1 MLKFIVN
8 FAVLAAMIS
17 VAGCCPKTESKVNES
32 NAVVDAIMARRSI
45 RHYTD
50 TPVSRDTLE
59 LLAKCG
65 INAPNARNLQEWA
78 IRIVDSKDFL
88 EGATEVMK
96 AGMPAIANQDDPKF
110 RNGFRNA
117 TAVIFVAAPEDPSG
131 MLDVNVGALCENI
144 CVAAQSMGLGSV
156 IMGGLIMFLSN
167 TPEAKPYLD
176 RLNLPEGY
184 RLRICVGVGYPDETP
199 DAKPRDESKVRFVD

>member
-78 IRIVDSKDFL
+78 VRIVDSKDYL

-117 TAVIFVAAPEDPSG
+117 AAVIFVAAPEDPSG

-144 CVAAQSMGLGSV
+144 CVAAQSMGLGSI
-156 IMGGLIMFLSN
+156 IMGGPIMFLNN

-199 DAKPRDESKVRFVD
+199 DAKPRDESKVVFVD

>member
-8 FAVLAAMIS
+8 FAVLATMIS
-17 VAGCCPKTESKVNES
+17 VAGCCLKTESKVNES

-59 LLAKCG
+59 ILAKCG

-78 IRIVDSKDFL
+78 VRIVDSKDYL

-156 IMGGLIMFLSN
+156 IMGGPIMFLSN

-199 DAKPRDESKVRFVD
+199 DAKPRDESKVMFVD

>member
-8 FAVLAAMIS
+8 FAVLATMIS
-17 VAGCCPKTESKVNES
+17 VTGCCLKTESKVNES

-59 LLAKCG
+59 ILAKCG

-78 IRIVDSKDFL
+78 VRIVDSKDYL

-156 IMGGLIMFLSN
+156 IMGGPIMFLSN

>member
-17 VAGCCPKTESKVNES
+17 AAGCCPKTESKVNES

-144 CVAAQSMGLGSV
+144 CVAAQSMGLGSI
-156 IMGGLIMFLSN
+156 IMGGPIMFLNN

-199 DAKPRDESKVRFVD
+199 DAKPRDESKVMFVD

>member
-78 IRIVDSKDFL
+78 VRIVDSKDYL

-144 CVAAQSMGLGSV
+144 CVAAQSMGLGSI
-156 IMGGLIMFLSN
+156 IMGGPIMFLNN

>member
-8 FAVLAAMIS
+8 FAVLATMIS
-17 VAGCCPKTESKVNES
+17 VAGCCLKTESKVNES

-156 IMGGLIMFLSN
+156 IMGGPIMFLSN
-167 TPEAKPYLD
+167 PPEAKPYLD

>member
-78 IRIVDSKDFL
+78 VRIVDSKDYL

>member
-8 FAVLAAMIS
+8 FAVLATMIS
-17 VAGCCPKTESKVNES
+17 VAGCCLKTESKVNES

-59 LLAKCG
+59 ILAKCG

-78 IRIVDSKDFL
+78 VRIVDSKDYL

-144 CVAAQSMGLGSV
+144 CVAAQSMGLGSI
-156 IMGGLIMFLSN
+156 IMGGPIMFLNN
-167 TPEAKPYLD
+167 TPEAKPFLD

-199 DAKPRDESKVRFVD
+199 DAKPRDESKVMFVD

>member
-78 IRIVDSKDFL
+78 VRIVDSKDYL

-167 TPEAKPYLD
+167 TPEAKQYLD

>member
-8 FAVLAAMIS
+8 FAVLATMIS
-17 VAGCCPKTESKVNES
+17 VAGCCLKTESKVNES

-59 LLAKCG
+59 ILAKCG

-78 IRIVDSKDFL
+78 VRIVDSKDYL

-144 CVAAQSMGLGSV
+144 CVAAQSMGLGSI
-156 IMGGLIMFLSN
+156 IMGGPIMFLNN

-199 DAKPRDESKVRFVD
+199 DAKPRDESKVMFVD

>member
-8 FAVLAAMIS
+8 FAVLATMIS
-17 VAGCCPKTESKVNES
+17 VTGCCLKTESKVNES

>member
-59 LLAKCG
+59 ILAKCG

-78 IRIVDSKDFL
+78 VRIVDSKDYL

-199 DAKPRDESKVRFVD
+199 DAKPRDESKVMFVD

>member
-8 FAVLAAMIS
+8 FAVLATMIS
-17 VAGCCPKTESKVNES
+17 VAGCCLKTESKVNES

>member
-8 FAVLAAMIS
+8 FAVLATMIS
-17 VAGCCPKTESKVNES
+17 VAGCCLKTESKVNES

-131 MLDVNVGALCENI
+131 MLDVNFGALCENI

-156 IMGGLIMFLSN
+156 IMGGPIMFLSN

>member
-59 LLAKCG
+59 ILAKCG

-78 IRIVDSKDFL
+78 VRIVDSKDYL

-96 AGMPAIANQDDPKF
+96 AGMPAIANQGDPKF

-144 CVAAQSMGLGSV
+144 CVAAQSMGLGSI
-156 IMGGLIMFLSN
+156 IMGGPIMFLNN

-199 DAKPRDESKVRFVD
+199 DAKPRDESKVMFVD

>member
-17 VAGCCPKTESKVNES
+17 VAGCCPKTESKGNES

-59 LLAKCG
+59 ILAKCG

-78 IRIVDSKDFL
+78 VRIVDSKDYL

-144 CVAAQSMGLGSV
+144 CVAAQSMGLGS
-156 IMGGLIMFLSN
+156 IIIGGPIMFLNN

-199 DAKPRDESKVRFVD
+199 DAKPRDESKVMFVD

>member
-8 FAVLAAMIS
+8 FAVLATMIS
-17 VAGCCPKTESKVNES
+17 VTGCCLKTESKVNES

-78 IRIVDSKDFL
+78 VRIVDSKDYL

-144 CVAAQSMGLGSV
+144 CVAAQSMGLGSI
-156 IMGGLIMFLSN
+156 IMGGPIMFLNN

-199 DAKPRDESKVRFVD
+199 DAKPRDESKVMFVD

>member
-8 FAVLAAMIS
+8 FAVLATMIS
-17 VAGCCPKTESKVNES
+17 VAGCCLKTESKVNES

-78 IRIVDSKDFL
+78 VRIVDSKDYL

-167 TPEAKPYLD
+167 TPEAKQYLD

>member
-8 FAVLAAMIS
+8 FAVLATMIS
-17 VAGCCPKTESKVNES
+17 VAGCCLKTESKVNES

-96 AGMPAIANQDDPKF
+96 EGMPAIANQDDPKF

-156 IMGGLIMFLSN
+156 IMGDPIMFLSN

>member
-78 IRIVDSKDFL
+78 VRIVDSKDYL

-156 IMGGLIMFLSN
+156 IMGGPIMFLSN

-184 RLRICVGVGYPDETP
+184 SLRICVGVGYPDETP
-199 DAKPRDESKVRFVD
+199 DAKPRDESKVMFVD

>member
-8 FAVLAAMIS
+8 FAVLATMIS
-17 VAGCCPKTESKVNES
+17 VAGCCLKTESKVNES

-59 LLAKCG
+59 ILAKCG

-78 IRIVDSKDFL
+78 VRIVDSKDYL

-144 CVAAQSMGLGSV
+144 CVAAQSMGLGSI
-156 IMGGLIMFLSN
+156 IMGGPIMFLNN
-167 TPEAKPYLD
+167 TPEAKPFLD

>member
-8 FAVLAAMIS
+8 FAVLATMIS
-17 VAGCCPKTESKVNES
+17 VTGCCLKTESKVNES

-59 LLAKCG
+59 ILAKCG

-78 IRIVDSKDFL
+78 VRIVDSKDYL

>member
-59 LLAKCG
+59 ILAKCG

-78 IRIVDSKDFL
+78 VRIVDSKDYL

-144 CVAAQSMGLGSV
+144 CVAAQSMGLGSI
-156 IMGGLIMFLSN
+156 IMGGPIMFLNN

>member
-8 FAVLAAMIS
+8 FAVLATMIS
-17 VAGCCPKTESKVNES
+17 VTGCCLKTESKVNES

-156 IMGGLIMFLSN
+156 IMGGPIMFLSN

>member
-8 FAVLAAMIS
+8 FAVLATMIS
-17 VAGCCPKTESKVNES
+17 VAGCCLKTESKVNES

-78 IRIVDSKDFL
+78 VRIVDSKDYL

-144 CVAAQSMGLGSV
+144 CVAAQSMGLGSI
-156 IMGGLIMFLSN
+156 IMGGPIMFLNN

-199 DAKPRDESKVRFVD
+199 DAKPRDESKMMFVD